1 MIILYHSWKETLVVE
16 HEVML
21 LELIA
26 LKMMMMMIMMSK
38 NFEMV
43 IETVLSCKGYHAFHN
58 FI

>member
-1 MIILYHSWKETLVVE
+1 
-16 HEVML
+16 ML